1 MPSTTPTL
9 IPSKPS
15 VAFAHL
21 GCEKNRVDT
30 EHMLGLLSEAGYG
43 VSSDEADANVVV
55 VNTCSFIQEAREESV
70 RTLVNLAGQ
79 GKELIIAGC
88 LAQHFQEELLESLP
102 EAKAIVGT
110 GDYQHIVEVL
120 QRVEAGERVNQITSE
135 PTFVADENLPRYR
148 TSGESVAYLKVAEGC
163 DYRCAFCIIPK
174 LRGKQRSR
182 SIESIVAEAH
192 QLAAEGVK
200 ELILISQITT
210 NYGLDL
216 YGRPRLGELL
226 RALGEVDIPWIRV
239 HYAYPTGLT
248 ANVLAAYREVPNVLP
263 YLDLPLQH
271 SHPEVLKAMN
281 RPWQKD
287 VNDKLLDQIRE
298 QLPEAVLRTTLIV
311 GFPGETESQFEHL
324 ANFVERQRFDHLGV
338 FTFSAEEDTPAA
350 TMPNPVA
357 SHLAEARKDHLMALQ
372 QPIAEARNR
381 SCIGKTMDVLIEQ
394 HHPET
399 GEMIGRCAR
408 YAPDVDGEV
417 HVQPDK
423 QGRQATPGSMVP
435 VLITGADV
443 YDLTGQL
450 LEPSSMAGWQNNER

>member
-120 QRVEAGERVNQITSE
+120 QRVEAGERVSQITSE

-200 ELILISQITT
+200 ELVLVTEDAGDGKAT
-210 NYGLDL
+210 DWGL
-216 YGRPRLGELL
+216 
-226 RALGEVDIPWIRV
+226 W
-239 HYAYPTGLT
+239 
-248 ANVLAAYREVPNVLP
+248 LA
-263 YLDLPLQH
+263 
-271 SHPEVLKAMN
+271 
-281 RPWQKD
+281 
-287 VNDKLLDQIRE
+287 
-298 QLPEAVLRTTLIV
+298 
-311 GFPGETESQFEHL
+311 
-324 ANFVERQRFDHLGV
+324 
-338 FTFSAEEDTPAA
+338 
-350 TMPNPVA
+350 
-357 SHLAEARKDHLMALQ
+357 
-372 QPIAEARNR
+372 
-381 SCIGKTMDVLIEQ
+381 
-394 HHPET
+394 
-399 GEMIGRCAR
+399 
-408 YAPDVDGEV
+408 
-417 HVQPDK
+417 
-423 QGRQATPGSMVP
+423 P
-435 VLITGADV
+435 VLT
-443 YDLTGQL
+443 
-450 LEPSSMAGWQNNER
+450 R